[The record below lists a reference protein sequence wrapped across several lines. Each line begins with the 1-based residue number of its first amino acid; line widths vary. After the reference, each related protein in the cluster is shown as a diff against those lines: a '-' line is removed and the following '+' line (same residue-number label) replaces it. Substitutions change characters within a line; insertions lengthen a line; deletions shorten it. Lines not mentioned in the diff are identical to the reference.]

1 MPAEA
6 QIEVLPE
13 PLAEPLSELLAEA
26 QIEVQIEVLPL
37 LPLAAR
43 QLMVPQDRQWSRQA
57 QA

>member
-26 QIEVQIEVLPL
+26 QIEVLPL

-43 QLMVPQDRQWSRQA
+43 QLVVPQDRQWSWQA